1 MLEERII
8 KTLDY
13 DMHYTCPIM
22 FLERYQRIFG
32 LDQEIFDEDSF
43 KIGDLARRFIRIMVA
58 HSAFLRFK
66 VSQIGAAA
74 LMLAINVH

>member
-43 KIGDLARRFIRIMVA
+43 
-58 HSAFLRFK
+58 
-66 VSQIGAAA
+66 
-74 LMLAINVH
+74 